1 MEGEDACRFRLS
13 DLNRRID
20 YGTVYVC
27 EYCQVPIGDTNDWS
41 GEHVDDNVVLL
52 KAVSWFVKRG
62 IQVTSDDPEDAGS
75 KYLPLSCRK
84 CDNLLGKFYSFTPTH
99 LNYKLDL
106 YNIDNT
112 VIRGCKLGENL
123 QKKISASE
131 TPFTLETCHYYEDE
145 IKKEMVVL
153 EMLQDKLLQ
162 LEDDILTPADQS
174 P

>member
-62 IQVTSDDPEDAGS
+62 IQVTSDDPEDAG
-75 KYLPLSCRK
+75 R
-84 CDNLLGKFYSFTPTH
+84 
-99 LNYKLDL
+99 
-106 YNIDNT
+106 
-112 VIRGCKLGENL
+112 CKLGENL